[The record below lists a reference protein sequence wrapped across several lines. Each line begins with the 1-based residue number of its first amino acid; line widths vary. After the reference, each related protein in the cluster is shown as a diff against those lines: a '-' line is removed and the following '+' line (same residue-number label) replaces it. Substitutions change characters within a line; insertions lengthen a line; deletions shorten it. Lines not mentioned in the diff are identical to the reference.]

1 MHKTLMHIFHM
12 DENGMWDNG
21 EVGSI
26 TDVDSNDDGLLDGQ
40 EVYGWRIKFIDEDG
54 VKFIFDKTI

>member
-1 MHKTLMHIFHM
+1 M